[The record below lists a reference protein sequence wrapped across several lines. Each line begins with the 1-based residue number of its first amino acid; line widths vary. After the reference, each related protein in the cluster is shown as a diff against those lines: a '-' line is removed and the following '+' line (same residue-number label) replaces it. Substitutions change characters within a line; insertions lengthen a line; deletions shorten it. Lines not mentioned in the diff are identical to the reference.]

1 MLMRNRDSTT
11 GNNSQSVDSP
21 RGRTGAPGATWT
33 RLAADALRHDIRY
46 GLRLMGRAPGFTAAV
61 VLLLALGIGAN
72 TAIFSLIDAVTLREL
87 PVREAGQ
94 LVELVSA
101 YPGEPRMN
109 HFGWKDYEH
118 YRERNHVFSDLIGV
132 SPVRFQ
138 VAVNGAD
145 RESLYGEYVV
155 GDFFSVLGVRPVIGR
170 LIAPQDDK
178 VGAPESAVAVVSWSY
193 WQRRLNLNPSILGTQ
208 IVVNGVPAT
217 VIGVAPREFFGLHV
231 GIMPAVWI
239 PAAMEP
245 LIQQPSQ
252 RLAGSLGLALV
263 GRLKPGVSIEQA
275 RAEMTVLDLVRTDEI
290 AKRSNNPLWR
300 QVRLDV
306 QSAATGTSW
315 LRDVLGRP
323 LLVLMT
329 SVALLLLIACTSV
342 ASMLLARSTARQSE
356 IVTRV
361 ALGASRTR
369 LVGQL
374 LIESALLSVSGGAV
388 GVLVAYL
395 GADALA
401 RAWPMDTRMLSVPL
415 EISLRPDL
423 RVLLFT
429 GAVAMATAVLCG
441 LAPAWSAFAP
451 DLMSLLRKTG
461 PAGETRTRRILG
473 QGLVIAQVA
482 LSVVLL
488 SAVGL
493 FVGHVSSLRNR
504 DLGFERDSVLLVTL
518 DPTRSGFPRDQLVR
532 SYQEL
537 LGRFD
542 AIPGV
547 RSATFSGITPI
558 AGGAASR
565 FVTFEGVTE
574 KPEDRRY
581 VSVNWVAPKYFR
593 TFGTPLL
600 EGREFDLMDP
610 TPPRLAIVNRALA
623 RHYFGGRSPIGRH
636 LKFEGGTVSYEI
648 VGVAGD
654 AKYADLR
661 EPAPRTV
668 YLSALQEGCGACSHF
683 SLRIEGRPAAIINE
697 ARRAV
702 SETLK
707 GVPVSKVTTLTEQLD
722 ASIVPER
729 FMAKLSGAFGTLA
742 ALLAALGLYG
752 LLAYTVTRRTN
763 EIGIRMALGATRSDV
778 TRLVLASASRLVVL
792 GVVLG
797 IPIAVWGQRVGSSL
811 IENLGGRTAM
821 PIALAVG
828 AMIVVALFAAFVPAR
843 RAARVNPMEALRDS

>member
-1 MLMRNRDSTT
+1 MRNRDSAT
-11 GNNSQSVDSP
+11 GDSSQHVDSSSDVEP
-21 RGRTGAPGATWT
+21 RAAWT
-33 RLAADALRHDIRY
+33 RVVADSLRHDVRY

-72 TAIFSLIDAVTLREL
+72 TAIFSLIDAVMLRRL
-87 PVREAGQ
+87 PVQQPDQ
-94 LVELVSA
+94 LVELVST

-109 HFGWKDYEH
+109 HFGWKFYEH
-118 YRERNHVFSDLIGV
+118 YRARNHVFSDLIGV
-132 SPVRFQ
+132 RPVRFQ

-155 GDFFSVLGVRPVIGR
+155 GDFFSVLGIRPAIGR

-193 WQRRLNLNPSILGTQ
+193 WQRRLNLNPSVVGTQ

-217 VIGVAPREFFGLHV
+217 VIGVTPREFFGLHV

-275 RAEMTVLDLVRTDEI
+275 RAEMTTLDRVRTDEI
-290 AKRSNNPLWR
+290 AKGSNNPVWR
-300 QVRLDV
+300 QVRLEV
-306 QSAATGTSW
+306 QSAATGISW

-329 SVALLLLIACTSV
+329 TVALLLLIACTSV

-356 IVTRV
+356 IATRV

-369 LVGQL
+369 LVRQL
-374 LIESALLSVSGGAV
+374 LIESALLSVSGGAI

-395 GADALA
+395 GADVLT

-415 EISLRPDL
+415 EISLGPDL

-429 GAVAMATAVLCG
+429 GAVAMATAVLSG

-461 PAGETRTRRILG
+461 PAGDTRTRKILG

-518 DPTRSGFPRDQLVR
+518 DPARSGLPREQLAR

-537 LGRFD
+537 LGRFE

-565 FVTFEGVTE
+565 FVTLEGVTE

-600 EGREFDLMDP
+600 DGRDFDLLDG
-610 TPPRLAIVNRALA
+610 TTPRLAVVNRALA
-623 RHYFGGRSPIGRH
+623 RHYFGERSPLGRH
-636 LKFEGGTVSYEI
+636 LRFEGGTVSYEI
-648 VGVAGD
+648 VGGAGD

-683 SLRIEGRPAAIINE
+683 SLRIEGRAAVIINE

-707 GVPVSKVTTLTEQLD
+707 GVPVAKVTTLTDQLD
-722 ASIVPER
+722 ASIAPER

-763 EIGIRMALGATRSDV
+763 EIGIRVALGATRSDV
-778 TRLVLASASRLVVL
+778 TRLVLSGAARLVGLGLLL
-792 GVVLG
+792 GV
-797 IPIAVWGQRVGSSL
+797 PIAIWSQRVGASL
-811 IENLGGRTAM
+811 IENLRGSAAV
-821 PIALAVG
+821 PIVMAGAGMILVSLLAAL
-828 AMIVVALFAAFVPAR
+828 IPAR
-843 RAARVNPMEALRDS
+843 RAARVNPIEALRE

>member
-1 MLMRNRDSTT
+1 MRSRDSATDD
-11 GNNSQSVDSP
+11 SAQQVDSSSGPDVEP
-21 RGRTGAPGATWT
+21 RAAWT
-33 RLAADALRHDIRY
+33 RVLADSLAHDLRY

-72 TAIFSLIDAVTLREL
+72 TAIFSLIDAVMLRKL

-94 LVELVSA
+94 LVELVST

-109 HFGWKDYEH
+109 YFGWNFYEH

-132 SPVRFQ
+132 RPVQFQ
-138 VAVNGAD
+138 VAVNGED

-155 GDFFSVLGVRPVIGR
+155 GDFFSVLGLRPATGR

-231 GIMPAVWI
+231 GIMPALWI

-275 RAEMTVLDLVRTDEI
+275 RAEMTVLDRVRTDEI
-290 AKRSNNPLWR
+290 AKRSNNPQWR

-306 QSAATGTSW
+306 QSAATGISW

-323 LLVLMT
+323 LLALMT
-329 SVALLLLIACTSV
+329 TAALLLLIACTSV

-356 IVTRV
+356 IATRV

-374 LIESALLSVSGGAV
+374 LIESALLSVSGGAI

-461 PAGETRTRRILG
+461 PAGETRTRRIIG

-518 DPTRSGFPRDQLVR
+518 DPARSGFPREQLIR

-537 LGRFD
+537 LGRFE

-565 FVTFEGVTE
+565 FVTFEGVPE

-600 EGREFDLMDP
+600 DGREFGPEDG
-610 TPPRLAIVNRALA
+610 TAPRLAIVNKALA
-623 RHYFGGRSPIGRH
+623 RHYFGEKGPIGRH
-636 LKFEGGTVSYEI
+636 FRFDRGEVSYEV
-648 VGVAGD
+648 VGVVGD

-661 EPAPRTV
+661 QPAPRTV
-668 YLSALQEGCGACSHF
+668 YLSALQEACGACSHF
-683 SLRIEGRPAAIINE
+683 ALRIEGRAAAVINE

-707 GVPVSKVTTLTEQLD
+707 GVPVSKVTTLTDQLD
-722 ASIVPER
+722 ASIRPER
-729 FMAKLSGAFGTLA
+729 FMAKLSGAFGMLA

-752 LLAYTVTRRTN
+752 LLAYTVTRRTK
-763 EIGIRMALGATRSDV
+763 EIGIRMALGATRRDV
-778 TRLVLASASRLVVL
+778 TRLVLANASKLVVL

-797 IPIAVWGQRVGSSL
+797 IPVAVWAQRVGASL
-811 IENLGGRTAM
+811 LENLRGRTAV
-821 PIALAVG
+821 PIAMAVV
-828 AMIVVALFAAFVPAR
+828 AMMVVALFAAFMPAR
-843 RAARVNPMEALRDS
+843 RAAGVNAMEALRDS